1 MQHQIFLDSLIRHKS
16 LNDRIIEVEAVV
28 SSAFPPK
35 IRTSIPRLVVPARHL
50 LLVGVPLGLRD
61 LKPVS
66 NDGAGSSPTPKVS
79 RWTS

>member
-1 MQHQIFLDSLIRHKS
+1 MLCQIFLDSLIRHKF

-35 IRTSIPRLVVPARHL
+35 IRTSIPRLVPARHL
-50 LLVGVPLGLRD
+50 LLVGVPLGLRG

-66 NDGAGSSPTPKVS
+66 NAGAGSSPTPRVS